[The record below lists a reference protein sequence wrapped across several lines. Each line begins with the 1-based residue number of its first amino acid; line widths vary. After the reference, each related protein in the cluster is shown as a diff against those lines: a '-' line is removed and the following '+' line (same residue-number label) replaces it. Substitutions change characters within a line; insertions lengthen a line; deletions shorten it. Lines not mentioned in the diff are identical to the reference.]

1 VLVYLK
7 YWAFKRYSV
16 VSPRYALVFD
26 LTNSLRELFLSH
38 YRSGKLSHLPR
49 KVSPRY
55 ALVFDLTNSLREL
68 FLSHYRSG
76 KLSHLPRKDLVP
88 VGTLK
93 SFLDK

>member
-1 VLVYLK
+1 MLVYLK

-49 KVSPRY
+49 K
-55 ALVFDLTNSLREL
+55 
-68 FLSHYRSG
+68 
-76 KLSHLPRKDLVP
+76 DLVP